1 MQLPRRAFLRLAGS
15 ALVLPTAT
23 HFAWAQGYPD
33 KPIRILVGFAPAGP
47 ADIAARVLGEKLT
60 EAWGKPVVIENVT
73 GAAGNVSAERA
84 AKAAPDGYTLL
95 LGASSTIVTNLSLYE
110 KIGFDPVKDFV
121 PISQLCVTPNI
132 LALNNNVPVK
142 SVTEL
147 VALAK
152 AQPGALTFGSAGVGT
167 SQHLAGEL
175 FKVRAGIK
183 LQHVPYRGIA
193 QVVPDLLGGRLTMV
207 FGNISALLQLS
218 RENKVRALA
227 VTSLKR
233 APSLPDTPTMAEQG
247 FPGFDATAWFGV
259 LAPSGTPAPI
269 VARLH
274 AETVKIS
281 GDAGRAQEICRSRH
295 GDDRQLAGTIRRG
308 HQDRDSGLGE
318 GDQRIRREGGI
329 RSAVNETVCT
339 MRNSADFRRG
349 WIGLRGGGRKIRQS
363 RRREDS
369 LHRPRPRRTHRAS
382 ARRHIQP

>member
-1 MQLPRRAFLRLAGS
+1 MASRRREETMQRPRRTFLRLAAS
-15 ALVLPTAT
+15 ALALPAVTR
-23 HFAWAQGYPD
+23 FAWAQTYPD

-47 ADIAARVLGEKLT
+47 ADIAARVLGDKLT

-84 AKAAPDGYTLL
+84 SKAAPDGYTLL
-95 LGASSTIVTNLSLYE
+95 LGASSTISTNISLYE
-110 KIGFDPVKDFV
+110 KLGFDPVRDFV

-132 LALNNNVPVK
+132 LALNNNVPAK
-142 SVTEL
+142 SVSEL

-175 FKVRAGIK
+175 FKVRAGVK

-233 APSLPDTPTMAEQG
+233 APSLPDIPAMAEQG
-247 FPGFDATAWFGV
+247 FPGFDATAWFGL
-259 LAPSGTPAPI
+259 LAPTGTPAPI

-274 AETVKIS
+274 AETVKILAMPDVRRKFADLGMEPIGNSPAQFADVIKAEIPAWAKVIKES
-281 GDAGRAQEICRSRH
+281 GAKAE
-295 GDDRQLAGTIRRG
+295 
-308 HQDRDSGLGE
+308 
-318 GDQRIRREGGI
+318 
-329 RSAVNETVCT
+329 
-339 MRNSADFRRG
+339 
-349 WIGLRGGGRKIRQS
+349 
-363 RRREDS
+363 
-369 LHRPRPRRTHRAS
+369 
-382 ARRHIQP
+382 

>member
-1 MQLPRRAFLRLAGS
+1 MATRCCSAPPR
-15 ALVLPTAT
+15 P
-23 HFAWAQGYPD
+23 
-33 KPIRILVGFAPAGP
+33 
-47 ADIAARVLGEKLT
+47 
-60 EAWGKPVVIENVT
+60 
-73 GAAGNVSAERA
+73 
-84 AKAAPDGYTLL
+84 
-95 LGASSTIVTNLSLYE
+95 SSTNLSLYE
-110 KIGFDPVKDFV
+110 KLGFDPVKDFV

-193 QVVPDLLGGRLTMV
+193 QVMPDLLGGRLTMV

-233 APSLPDTPTMAEQG
+233 APSLPDIPTMAEQG

-274 AETVKIS
+274 AETAEDS

-295 GDDRQLAGTIRRG
+295 GDDRQLAGAIRRG
-308 HQDRDSGLGE
+308 HQDRDPGVGE
-318 GDQRIRREGGI
+318 GDQGIRREGD
-329 RSAVNETVCT
+329 E
-339 MRNSADFRRG
+339 
-349 WIGLRGGGRKIRQS
+349 
-363 RRREDS
+363 
-369 LHRPRPRRTHRAS
+369 
-382 ARRHIQP
+382 